1 MFFGFA
7 KQTPLKHSFEHI
19 AEMEA
24 TVLSK
29 RRKRRKRRSNR
40 NPNIAISSP
49 SPTITEMQQSTE
61 TLTPQ
66 SRHAPPLPTLPFEL
80 VAEILC
86 RLPVKLLLQL
96 RCLCKSFNSL
106 ISDPKFAKKHL
117 HSSTTPHH
125 LILRSNNGSGRFALI
140 VSPIQSVLSTSTVP
154 VPQTQLSYPTCLTEE
169 FASPYNWCS
178 CDGIICL
185 TTDYSSAVLWNPFI
199 NKFKTLPPL
208 KYISLKRTPSSL
220 FTFGYDPFADNYKV
234 FAITFCVKR
243 TTVEVHTMGTSSWRR
258 IEDFP
263 SWSFIPN
270 SGIFVAGYVHWLT
283 YDGPGSQREIVSLDL
298 EDESYCEVLPPD
310 LETDLWTLGSAW
322 DHLCIFASNELF
334 MDVWIMEEY
343 GKKESWT
350 KLCKVPYLEDQSLRL
365 RAFYKAFYLSE
376 DGQVV
381 LDAFVPLKLAV
392 YDSKT
397 DALKIREIQNRNGW
411 TDPKVYTE
419 SLISP
424 CS

>member
-1 MFFGFA
+1 
-7 KQTPLKHSFEHI
+7 
-19 AEMEA
+19 
-24 TVLSK
+24 
-29 RRKRRKRRSNR
+29 
-40 NPNIAISSP
+40 
-49 SPTITEMQQSTE
+49 MQRSTE

-66 SRHAPPLPTLPFEL
+66 SHHAPPLPTLPFEL

-106 ISDPKFAKKHL
+106 ITDPKFAKKHL

-125 LILRSNNGSGRFALI
+125 LIVSSRNSLGKFTLI
-140 VSPIQSVLSTSTVP
+140 VSPIQSVISNSTDSTVP
-154 VPQTQLSYPTCLTEE
+154 VPQTQFSYPNGLTEE
-169 FASPYNWCS
+169 FASPYKWCS

-208 KYISLKRTPSSL
+208 KYISLKRSPSCLYS
-220 FTFGYDPFADNYKV
+220 FGYDPFADNYKV
-234 FAITFCVKR
+234 FAITYCVKR

-263 SWSFIPN
+263 CCSFISD
-270 SGIFVAGYVHWLT
+270 SGVFVAGYVNWLT
-283 YDGPGSQREIVSLDL
+283 DDGPGYLREIVSLDL
-298 EDESYCEVLPPD
+298 EDESYHEVLPPD
-310 LETDLWTLGSAW
+310 LETELWTLGAAW
-322 DHLCIFASNELF
+322 DRLCIFASNEMY
-334 MDVWIMEEY
+334 MDVWIMKEY
-343 GKKESWT
+343 GNKESWT
-350 KLCKVPYLEDQSLRL
+350 KLCKVPYLEDQAPRL
-365 RAFYKAFYLSE
+365 RAFYKAFYLSG

-381 LDAFVPLKLAV
+381 LDVRVPLKLAV

-397 DALKIREIQNRNGW
+397 DALTIHEIQNRNGSM
-411 TDPKVYTE
+411 DAKFYIE